1 MRSGVSVKRFITKTT
16 PLLNPLYKLP
26 FKNVMSTTRI
36 SLVETLKQK
45 KKLQVSIK
53 LTIHTFFFFERSRA
67 LFVYLL
73 QKRRINDRD
82 NII

>member
-45 KKLQVSIK
+45 KKTSS
-53 LTIHTFFFFERSRA
+53 F
-67 LFVYLL
+67 Y
-73 QKRRINDRD
+73 
-82 NII
+82 